1 MPASPTGDLPTAPD
15 HAPDAGIVVVLG
27 SLNVDLH
34 LAVPRHPR
42 PGETVMARDTGGS
55 AAADAST
62 NTSAGN
68 RAEAPDPRRSPG
80 GKGANQALAAS
91 RAGARVAM
99 IGAVGDDAD
108 AAVALSLLRADGVDL
123 SRVATLA
130 RPTGL
135 AVVAVDPA
143 GENTIIVDPG
153 ANASL
158 DAAAVRAHAELLAEA
173 TVVVLQGEIPRAG
186 IEEAARRT
194 NGRLVL
200 NPAPVLELDAEVL
213 RRADPLVVNEHEAAA
228 MLPLLGADMP
238 GDAGTGHDGD
248 PGDAEETL
256 ARALHGAGVGSV
268 VLTLGGRGSICVD
281 ATGVHRQGVAAVDP
295 VDTTGAG
302 DAFIGALAAHLAA
315 GAALSEAAERAA
327 RMAGAS
333 VAAAGA
339 QASYPAR
346 GAALPPLLPR

>member
-1 MPASPTGDLPTAPD
+1 MPASSADDAPAVPS

-27 SLNVDLH
+27 SLNVDLQ

-42 PGETVMARDTGGS
+42 PGETVLVRGTGSGI
-55 AAADAST
+55 ATDAST
-62 NTSAGN
+62 NSRAG
-68 RAEAPDPRRSPG
+68 APDPRRSPG

-99 IGAVGDDAD
+99 IGAVGDDVD
-108 AAVALSLLRADGVDL
+108 ATVALSLLREDGVDM
-123 SRVATLA
+123 SGVATT
-130 RPTGL
+130 RGPTGL
-135 AVVAVDPA
+135 AVVAVDPG

-153 ANASL
+153 ANASVV
-158 DAAAVRAHAELLAEA
+158 AAAVRAHAEVLAEA
-173 TVVVLQGEIPRAG
+173 AVVVLQGEIPRVG
-186 IEEAARRT
+186 IEKAARLTR
-194 NGRLVL
+194 GRLVL

-228 MLPLLGADMP
+228 MLPLLGVAPPDSAETEQ
-238 GDAGTGHDGD
+238 DDD
-248 PGDAEETL
+248 PTEAEEAL
-256 ARALHGAGVGSV
+256 ARALHAAGVCSV
-268 VLTLGGRGSICVD
+268 VLTLGGRGSLSVD
-281 ATGVHRQGVAAVDP
+281 ATGVHRQGVADVDP

-315 GAALSEAAERAA
+315 GVALSEAAAQAA

-346 GAALPPLLPR
+346 GATLPPLLPR